1 MPPFIISQLE
11 HNDHSYGCFSNCMF
25 RKEGKWVGIREK
37 KQQNQGSKVL
47 VYMSKDIKDLLT
59 AGMHKK
65 NTESHLSRIL

>member
-1 MPPFIISQLE
+1 
-11 HNDHSYGCFSNCMF
+11 MF